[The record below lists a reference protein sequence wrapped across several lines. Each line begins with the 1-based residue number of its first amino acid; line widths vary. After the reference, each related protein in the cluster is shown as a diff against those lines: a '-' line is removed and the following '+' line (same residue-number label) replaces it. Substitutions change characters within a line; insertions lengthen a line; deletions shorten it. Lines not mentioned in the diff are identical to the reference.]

1 MCLLLEMSRLCSSVR
16 LQAAQ
21 RSQPRPHLVE
31 GGGGSFV
38 RGAMRRG

>member
-16 LQAAQ
+16 LRAAQ

-31 GGGGSFV
+31 AAGCKIIKI
-38 RGAMRRG
+38 RNH